1 MPHPSFFLLL
11 LMLVSTADTLAQNP
25 AEGYRWQKRVLV
37 FCAEAAQLRQQ
48 QALFVPEAIAC
59 EEHDLVL
66 LYLPAG
72 SAQARAWQQYWALL
86 PDEALL
92 IGKDGTAK
100 LRQNLPLRPAQVFGL
115 IDQMPMRKEEKQRQ
129 KP

>member
-1 MPHPSFFLLL
+1 
-11 LMLVSTADTLAQNP
+11 MLVSTADTLAQNP

-48 QALFVPEAIAC
+48 QALFVPEATAC
-59 EEHDLVL
+59 EERDLVL